1 MTATDAA
8 APMPNPG
15 SLQALAQ
22 GCTCPQ
28 LENHYGHRAPH
39 EPDTWLVAMS
49 CPVHARRA
57 A

>member
-1 MTATDAA
+1 MNA

-15 SLQALAQ
+15 SPDALAQ

-39 EPDTWLVAMS
+39 EPDTWLVAMN